1 MQSEPKGI
9 AEPQT
14 EDTAL
19 SGMSEEQ
26 HNLGVSETEF
36 SLLKQEVGGIK
47 ESLQSLTSKID
58 IWMTARR
65 SNVWQ
70 IVGLIGAFLIPLGFI
85 LNLYVSNTIRPVSEA
100 ATTAKTSSETALVG
114 MARNTELLSTVVA
127 QNADSRRDREDKQRA
142 IDQLAIST
150 NNLNVNLGAFVAGV
164 TKALAEVETQ
174 IDATTQMLNIQWAT
188 QQRKDADFQNAL
200 HALGATMPP
209 APTGPWFFPN
219 ISTRKALP
227 DMNGHSK

>member
-1 MQSEPKGI
+1 
-9 AEPQT
+9 
-14 EDTAL
+14 
-19 SGMSEEQ
+19 MSE
-26 HNLGVSETEF
+26 SEHIDGAPVTETRF
-36 SLLKQEVGGIK
+36 SLLEQRVVGM
-47 ESLQSLTSKID
+47 ERSLNALTSKID
-58 IWMTARR
+58 VWMTARR
-65 SNVWQ
+65 GNVWQ

-85 LNLYVSNTIRPVSEA
+85 LNLYVSNTIRPVSES
-100 ATTAKTSSETALVG
+100 ATTAKTASETALVG

-127 QNADSRRDREDKQRA
+127 QNADSKRDREDKQRA
-142 IDQLAIST
+142 IDQLMVST
-150 NNLNVNLGAFVAGV
+150 NNLNVNLGAFTAGV

-209 APTGPWFFPN
+209 APAGPWFFPN